1 MKFNNRLSVCLLAP
15 LTLLIISSTNA
26 YADNTDSTS
35 NTISSQANTDSDN
48 MNKQSVLS
56 TTSNSNIESSNTSNI
71 DQTVT
76 NPDTENN
83 ISQGSDLSS
92 SVSGT
97 YSPNNNSYINKSSD
111 IASSDVSINNQNDK
125 DNSFVLNSSNNTSI
139 VFPSLYTATYS
150 QDQINNASYI
160 YSYFTSHGWTSQSV
174 AGMLGNITSESGI
187 RPDVWESGNHQGY
200 GLVQWTPPTAMQNWC
215 SSNGYGYQTLEGQC
229 AYIQYQMTHGLQF
242 YPSKYYS
249 MTADEYMK
257 SQESAY
263 TLGLVFLA
271 NFERPANPYQ
281 YDRGNQAEYWYNY
294 FVGHSAQGSDT
305 STSPNTVHQNGT
317 FHVTYSYGM
326 NVRNSPSTNGQIIG
340 SFSNGQSFSYDEKVQ
355 NNGYLWVSYINNLG
369 QRAYVAIKS
378 LSGNLVFGTDSNNF
392 SFISSQTSS
401 SSSESSK
408 TTTNTP
414 TIMKQS
420 GNFKTGMSLNI
431 RNTPSTNGSIE
442 ATYDAGQTIYY
453 DEKIEAD
460 GYLWIS
466 YVSYSGVRR
475 YVAIQN
481 LSNGNTF
488 GTDSNNFSFNS
499 PIPTKPSTSTSTI
512 KQSGSFKA
520 GRSLNVRNAPSTNNS
535 IASTYDAGQTIY
547 YDEKVEADGY
557 LWISYVSY
565 SGTRRY
571 VAIKNLSNGDTFG
584 TDSNN
589 FSFDGVESSAPS
601 TTPDSSQATK
611 VISIARQQLGK
622 PYQYGAAGPN
632 SFDCSGL
639 VQYVFGKV
647 GISLPRTTYEQEKM
661 GYEVSLNNLQPGD
674 LLFWGNRGSSYHVAI
689 YTGNGNMLYAPEPG
703 QNVKEIQMKY
713 WMPSFARRIL

>member
-56 TTSNSNIESSNTSNI
+56 TTSNSNIESTNTSNI

-83 ISQGSDLSS
+83 ISRGSDLSS

-97 YSPNNNSYINKSSD
+97 YNPNNSSYINKSSD
-111 IASSDVSINNQNDK
+111 IASSDVSISNQNDK

-257 SQESAY
+257 SQEPAY

-281 YDRGNQAEYWYNY
+281 YERGNQAEYWYNY
-294 FVGHSAQGSDT
+294 FIGHSAQGSDT

-369 QRAYVAIKS
+369 QRAYVAVKS

-392 SFISSQTSS
+392 SFVSSQTSS

-460 GYLWIS
+460 GYLWTS

-488 GTDSNNFSFNS
+488 GTDSNNFSF
-499 PIPTKPSTSTSTI
+499 
-512 KQSGSFKA
+512 
-520 GRSLNVRNAPSTNNS
+520 
-535 IASTYDAGQTIY
+535 
-547 YDEKVEADGY
+547 
-557 LWISYVSY
+557 
-565 SGTRRY
+565 
-571 VAIKNLSNGDTFG
+571 
-584 TDSNN
+584 
-589 FSFDGVESSAPS
+589 DGVESSAPS
-601 TTPDSSQATK
+601 TTPNSSQATK
-611 VISIARQQLGK
+611 IISIARQQLGK